1 MFPLGGVAWERN
13 YRGELQFP
21 RQALAQRE
29 TRQVGVEDGW
39 LYFLHGWT
47 QAIAE
52 VLKVRIDGPL
62 FQRLAAIAGAIRQPA
77 LADVR

>member
-1 MFPLGGVAWERN
+1 
-13 YRGELQFP
+13 
-21 RQALAQRE
+21 
-29 TRQVGVEDGW
+29 VGVEDGW